1 MLQHTALF
9 VFVCYHRSVRDHYN
23 LLSDRLRLKLK
34 REAKESGISPEMT
47 ETEQALE
54 FIIEHEDSTEQAH
67 KETSEKAKQKD
78 RKEAED
84 VRKKAMEK
92 LGTTQ
97 KRTSG
102 EEVGQKKRRSNGS
115 DTITFLKE
123 KNEQHMN
130 LAREKLQIKAKQ
142 FEAETQRHD
151 DLIKF
156 MQHQQQMQLQ
166 NLQAIMTQQQQ
177 QMQQHAQLVMK
188 VLDKI
193 GR

>member
-1 MLQHTALF
+1 M
-9 VFVCYHRSVRDHYN
+9 FVCYHRSVRDRYN

-67 KETSEKAKQKD
+67 KETSEKGKQKD
-78 RKEAED
+78 RKEAEE

-97 KRTSG
+97 KRKSG
-102 EEVGQKKRRSNGS
+102 EEGGQKKRRSNGS
-115 DTITFLKE
+115 DTLTFLKE

-188 VLDKI
+188 VLDKL